1 MKLTN
6 ENIANAVEEV
16 QKFFQKLEVSKQD
29 KVKICFL
36 IEESLLR
43 YQEKFGEDYN
53 FKLVAR
59 KWFGTPKILI
69 KIKGTPYN
77 PINDNSEENIFSEQ
91 IIKKLSNYEQ
101 AGLIYSYKNG
111 CNELTAT
118 TNKEIKNLKIPGGSN
133 TISILLAIFFAI
145 FIKEFFSPTA
155 QNFITNEIVTPILNV
170 LLGVL
175 IASNIPMIFISIVAS
190 ICNIEDVTML
200 NNLGTKILKRFFAVM
215 FFISAISI
223 LISGIFFPVI
233 NFSFD
238 GEFLTRNSDEFKQIF
253 QLILSIVPQNIF
265 TAFIEQ
271 NILQIVMI
279 AWLTGFCITILGE
292 KVSGLKEFVLDAKQ
306 LIYEIVK
313 IIFKLIPAIM
323 FLCIL
328 KTTLTISFSSMF
340 AVWKIIAAEYSVYF
354 VLTAIM
360 LLRIKIKHGVKILE
374 FLKKIYPAYLISF
387 VTCSGSASM
396 PKNIEVCEKE
406 LKIDKNLCEFY
417 IPLANALFP
426 TTMVSAMVVNP
437 FFAAEFSGVEISI
450 AKLLII
456 LFLSVQFAISSVR
469 ANGGMIATLT
479 LLLSQLEI
487 SLDAIGLIMLADVF
501 IINMSGVISLIIR
514 NCDLLDFSHK
524 VNFSAEK

>member
-6 ENIANAVEEV
+6 KNIDETVE
-16 QKFFQKLEVSKQD
+16 KIGNFFDSAKVSRKD
-29 KVKICFL
+29 KIKICL
-36 IEESLLR
+36 MIEESLLR

-53 FKLVAR
+53 FSLVTK

-77 PINDNSEENIFSEQ
+77 PIEDNSEENIFSEQ
-91 IIKKLSNYEQ
+91 IIKNLSNYEQ

-133 TISILLAIFFAI
+133 TISILLAIFLAI

-155 QNFITNEIVTPILNV
+155 QTFITDEIITPILNV
-170 LLGVL
+170 LLGAL

-190 ICNIEDVTML
+190 ICNIEDVAML
-200 NNLGTKILKRFFAVM
+200 NNLGTKILKRFFTIM
-215 FFISAISI
+215 F
-223 LISGIFFPVI
+223 LISGIAIFISEIFFPVI

-238 GEFLTRNSDEFKQIF
+238 GDFFAKNSLEFEKIFK
-253 QLILSIVPQNIF
+253 LILSIIPQNIF

-271 NILQIVMI
+271 NILQIVVI
-279 AWLTGFCITILGE
+279 AWLTGFCITILGN
-292 KVSGLKEFVLDAKQ
+292 KVSGLKEFVIDAKQ

-328 KTTLTISFSSMF
+328 KTTLTISFESIFS
-340 AVWKIIAAEYSVYF
+340 VWKIIAAEYGIYF
-354 VLTAIM
+354 VITSIM
-360 LLRIKIKHGVKILE
+360 LLRIKIKHGVKILD

-387 VTCSGSASM
+387 VTCSGSAAM

-406 LKIDKNLCEFY
+406 LKIPKNLCEFY

-450 AKLLII
+450 AELFII

-469 ANGGMIATLT
+469 ANGGMVATMT
-479 LLLSQLEI
+479 LLLSQLNF
-487 SLDAIGLIMLADVF
+487 SLDAIGLIMLADIF

-524 VNFSAEK
+524 VKLD

>member
-6 ENIANAVEEV
+6 QNIAEAVKEV
-16 QKFFQKLEVSKQD
+16 QEFFEELDVIKQD
-29 KVKICFL
+29 KIKICFL

-43 YQEKFGEDYN
+43 YQEKFDEDKN
-53 FKLVAR
+53 FSLVTK

-69 KIKGTPYN
+69 KIKGAPYN
-77 PINDNSEENIFSEQ
+77 PIEDNSEENIFSEQ
-91 IIKKLSNYEQ
+91 IIKNLSNYEQ

-111 CNELTAT
+111 CNEITAT
-118 TNKEIKNLKIPGGSN
+118 INKEIKNLKVPGGSN
-133 TISILLAIFFAI
+133 TISILLAIFLAI
-145 FIKEFFSPTA
+145 FIKEIFSPTA
-155 QNFITNEIVTPILNV
+155 QTFITDEIVTPILNV
-170 LLGVL
+170 LLGTL
-175 IASNIPMIFISIVAS
+175 IAANIPMIFISIVAS

-200 NNLGTKILKRFFAVM
+200 NNLGTKILKRFFVIM
-215 FFISAISI
+215 F
-223 LISGIFFPVI
+223 LISGTAIFISGLFFPVI
-233 NFSFD
+233 NFSFGGD
-238 GEFLTRNSDEFKQIF
+238 FLAKNTLEFKQIF

-271 NILQIVMI
+271 NILQIVFI
-279 AWLTGFCITILGE
+279 AWLTGFCITILGS
-292 KVSGLKEFVLDAKQ
+292 KVSRLKEFVLDIKQ

-340 AVWKIIAAEYSVYF
+340 AVWKIVVAVYTLDF
-354 VLTAIM
+354 VISSIM
-360 LLRIKIKHGVKILE
+360 LLRIKIKHGIKILD
-374 FLKKIYPAYLISF
+374 FLKKIYPAFLISF
-387 VTCSGSASM
+387 VTCNGSAAM

-426 TTMVSAMVVNP
+426 TTMVMAMVINP

-456 LFLSVQFAISSVR
+456 LFLSIQFAISSVR
-469 ANGGMIATLT
+469 ANGGMIATMT
-479 LLLSQLEI
+479 LLLTQLDF
-487 SLDAIGLIMLADVF
+487 SLDAMGLIMIADIFV
-501 IINMSGVISLIIR
+501 INMSGVISLIIR
-514 NCDLLDFSHK
+514 NCDLLDFSRTLK
-524 VNFSAEK
+524 